1 MSRHL
6 AQGVLRF
13 GSLTPGWTA
22 ATTAAPGHG
31 PWQMLGRVYDTR
43 PDECAYQP
51 EVVEILKPTPAPG
64 GVVLRAQYPSSS
76 LEGERFIP
84 FGALAIQLY
93 VAAWDWFD
101 TEAIAATWPGP
112 KANSAHGFDL
122 PIGDPDEPT
131 APARVKAWAANI
143 IARNVLDVAP
153 YLAQAGAEV
162 DLGEL
167 GGGGRYVLA
176 FWRVVYVRDT
186 VDALSGVSVA
196 VPWTL
201 RAGRARVPCHRDR
214 WCATLAIRTPT
225 NALTAPTDL
234 LLPPV
239 IANKI
244 GGFSPPCGG
253 VATIACQNGSDNNA
267 LYTLFEEWSG
277 GPVQRV
283 TATWDEYVAFT
294 PVTKAALPQRVSGAL
309 VVYAGTVAPGT
320 TPHPA
325 LITVEVTR

>member
-176 FWRVVYVRDT
+176 FWRVVYVRDAA
-186 VDALSGVSVA
+186 DPLSGVSVA

-214 WCATLAIRTPT
+214 WCATLAIRTPRGLL
-225 NALTAPTDL
+225 AAPADML
-234 LLPPV
+234 AGNV
-239 IANKI
+239 IERKV
-244 GGFSPPCGG
+244 GGFSPPMGG
-253 VATIACQNGSDNNA
+253 TAAVCAKNGNDTWQ
-267 LYTLFEEWSG
+267 LYVMLEEWAG
-277 GPVQRV
+277 GATQRE
-283 TATWDEYVAFT
+283 ASQWDPWISY
-294 PVTKAALPQRVSGAL
+294 AAKDPLTHRISGAL
-309 VVYAGTVAPGT
+309 VVYAGSQAPDDT
-320 TPHPA
+320 TPVPA